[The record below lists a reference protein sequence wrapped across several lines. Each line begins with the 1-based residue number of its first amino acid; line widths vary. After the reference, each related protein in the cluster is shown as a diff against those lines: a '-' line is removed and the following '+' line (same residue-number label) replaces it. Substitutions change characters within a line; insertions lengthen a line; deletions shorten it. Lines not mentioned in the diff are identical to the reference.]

1 VRKQDELL
9 SAFLTESGES
19 LDRLDADLV
28 ALERD
33 PQNAALLDGTFR
45 TLHTLKGS
53 ASFLQFSQLAT
64 LAHTAENLLT
74 EVRSGKTTLT
84 PESTNS
90 LLQLVDNIRALV
102 QHIAQTGCE
111 TGSSHTGPT
120 LDHRQSPPA
129 IPVHP
134 ARMPSNAPSVP
145 PAPVATQPFVGLAA
159 PLGPRQPEPAE
170 PARPPLADPRPPPR
184 RGDVSPSPEKSQP
197 SRLAGE
203 PSVEL
208 DGSRSE
214 GGSSAFKTESVRVG
228 VGLLDQLMNL
238 VGELVLN
245 RNQIVQFSQKQSDPA
260 YAGYSQRL
268 NLITSQLQE
277 SVMKTRLQ
285 PVGALWQRFP
295 RLVRDI
301 ARQCGKEVAL
311 EIEGAETELDKT
323 LLEALSD
330 PMLHLVRNAIDH
342 GIERPEL
349 RRFKGKT
356 PQGRLQLRA
365 YHEGGQVHIEICD
378 DGAGLNTE
386 TIRSHG
392 INRGL
397 YSQEDSLLL
406 SEEQIHESIFL
417 PGFSTAE
424 QVTDLSGRGVGLDVV
439 KTSIE
444 HIGGLV
450 DISSRAEQGTT
461 VHIKV
466 PLTLAIIPTLIVTS
480 GGQRYAIPQVNL
492 SELIAIRPSAA
503 GSELDHVHQSPVYRL
518 RDRLLPLVRLDQ
530 LLGQPTAAG
539 DDSEPVHLVVIRV
552 GDERFA
558 LKVDGISNSE
568 EIVVKSLGSVV
579 RGVPL
584 YAGATILGDGSVAL
598 ILDVLGL
605 ARHAGVFK
613 ELRRPQA
620 AESLPSQMRIV
631 PESVLVCD
639 VGADRRIGIPL
650 PQVVRIVR
658 VPRSEVEVSF
668 DQEIVQYR
676 DDLLPLVDLHRYLR
690 HQPCDCP
697 GETLAII
704 ICRRGDGA
712 VGLLV
717 DRVLEIVEVP
727 PDVQVAEGDDVV
739 SGTTVLLGRV
749 TDVVD
754 LPALLRR
761 AAPVA
766 YRPSTRSQ
774 LLQTRP
780 A

>member
-1 VRKQDELL
+1 M
-9 SAFLTESGES
+9 T
-19 LDRLDADLV
+19 
-28 ALERD
+28 
-33 PQNAALLDGTFR
+33 
-45 TLHTLKGS
+45 
-53 ASFLQFSQLAT
+53 SQA
-64 LAHTAENLLT
+64 
-74 EVRSGKTTLT
+74 
-84 PESTNS
+84 
-90 LLQLVDNIRALV
+90 
-102 QHIAQTGCE
+102 
-111 TGSSHTGPT
+111 
-120 LDHRQSPPA
+120 
-129 IPVHP
+129 
-134 ARMPSNAPSVP
+134 
-145 PAPVATQPFVGLAA
+145 
-159 PLGPRQPEPAE
+159 
-170 PARPPLADPRPPPR
+170 
-184 RGDVSPSPEKSQP
+184 
-197 SRLAGE
+197 SRLASE
-203 PSVEL
+203 LSVEL
-208 DGSRSE
+208 DRSRTSESGSNV
-214 GGSSAFKTESVRVG
+214 FKTESVRVG

-260 YAGYSQRL
+260 YVGYSQRL

-277 SVMKTRLQ
+277 NVMKTRLQ
-285 PVGALWQRFP
+285 PVSALWQRFP

-301 ARQCGKEVAL
+301 ARQCGKEIAL
-311 EIEGAETELDKT
+311 EIEGAQTELDKT

-342 GIERPEL
+342 GIERSEL
-349 RRFKGKT
+349 RRFKGK
-356 PQGRLQLRA
+356 PDRGRLQLRA

-386 TIRSHG
+386 TIRSQA

-397 YSQEDSLLL
+397 YSEQDSLLL
-406 SEEQIHESIFL
+406 SEDQIHESIFL
-417 PGFSTAE
+417 PGFSTAH

-450 DISSRAEQGTT
+450 DISSRAELGTT

-492 SELIAIRPSAA
+492 CELIAIRRSVA

-518 RDRLLPLVRLDQ
+518 RGRLLPLVRLDQ
-530 LLGQPTAAG
+530 LLGQPTAA
-539 DDSEPVHLVVIRV
+539 DDNDHVHLVVVQV

-558 LKVDGISNSE
+558 LMVDGILHSE
-568 EIVVKSLGSVV
+568 EVVVKSLGSVV

-584 YAGATILGDGSVAL
+584 YAGATILGDGAVAL

-620 AESLPSQMRIV
+620 AESLPSQVRIV
-631 PESVLVCD
+631 PESVLLCD
-639 VGADRRIGIPL
+639 VGTDRRIGIPL
-650 PQVVRIVR
+650 PQLVRIER
-658 VPRSEVEVSF
+658 VPRNEVEISF

-676 DDLLPLVDLHRYLR
+676 DDMLPLVHLHSYLR
-690 HQPCDCP
+690 HHPCACP
-697 GETLAII
+697 GETLSII
-704 ICRRGDGA
+704 ICRHRDGA
-712 VGLLV
+712 VGLVV

-727 PDVQVAEGDDVV
+727 PDVRVAKDDDVI
-739 SGTTVLLGRV
+739 SGTTVLLNRV
-749 TDVVD
+749 TDVLD
-754 LPALLRR
+754 LPALLRK
-761 AAPVA
+761 AAPIV
-766 YRPSTRSQ
+766 YRLSTRSQ